1 MNISTMTYKF
11 LFIFG
16 ALTLAAC
23 SPSSA
28 KNDHGHDDHADEAH
42 ADDEHPETNV
52 VKLTPAALKRSDIQT
67 RPPTAGAL
75 KEQLRVP
82 AQVDFDP
89 NRVAHIS
96 TFVQGQI
103 VDIGPNIGD
112 PVKANEKLATV
123 RSVTLGQA
131 RAGLSTARA
140 QFEVAENNYER
151 QKLLRAE
158 GINSERSLAE
168 AQAELHEARAA
179 RDAAQ
184 SKLTVLG
191 DAGKSGS
198 RLTLRS
204 PIDGVVHERPAIRG
218 ESVAPGDDLFV
229 IADTSRVWILG
240 QVYEQQVANLKVG
253 MRAGLT
259 LAAYPGKRWEGQL
272 DYIAGALDPKTRT
285 LTVRVELD
293 NPDGQLRPGLLG
305 TLWLAAN
312 PADAD
317 ADAETPP
324 TSLHIP
330 RDAVQELH
338 GRSVVFVARGEPG
351 EFHAEPVALGR
362 ESGGQVEVLDGLA
375 PDASVVVQGAFILK
389 SELMRGELGDGHA
402 H

>member
-1 MNISTMTYKF
+1 MNLSMISYKF
-11 LFIFG
+11 LFLCG

-28 KNDHGHDDHADEAH
+28 TKEHADEHADEAH
-42 ADDEHPETNV
+42 AEDEHGAPNV

-75 KEQLRVP
+75 QRQLRIP
-82 AQVDFDP
+82 AKVDFDP
-89 NRVAHIS
+89 NRVAHIG
-96 TFVQGQI
+96 TFVQGQL

-112 PVKANEKLATV
+112 TVKARQKLATIQ
-123 RSVTLGQA
+123 SVTLGQA
-131 RAGLSTARA
+131 RANLSTARA

-179 RDAAQ
+179 REAAQ

-198 RLTLRS
+198 RLTVRS

-229 IADTSRVWILG
+229 IADTSRVWVLG

-293 NPDGQLRPGLLG
+293 NPDGHLRPGLLG

-317 ADAETPP
+317 ADAATPS

-338 GRSVVFVARGEPG
+338 GRSVVFVATGEAG
-351 EFHAEPVALGR
+351 EFHAEPVTLGR
-362 ESGGQVEVLDGLA
+362 ESGGQIEVLDGLTA
-375 PDASVVVQGAFILK
+375 DASVVVQGAFILK